1 MTDIFTIV
9 MSVTGVV
16 LITSGTIIVAIKALE
31 CYLGRGASDD
41 YQERHDGE

>member
-1 MTDIFTIV
+1 MIDLFTIV
-9 MSVTGVV
+9 MIVAGVV
-16 LITSGTIIVAIKALE
+16 LITSGTIILAIKALE